1 MPALTDTATTTD
13 PPAPPGAPPGTF
25 TADIDIG
32 GTLTDGLFSDGTRLW
47 TVKVDTTPHDFT
59 VCFFD
64 CLRAGSELVGFPDLT
79 SFLERVSII
88 RWSATIA
95 TNVLAERKGPRIG
108 LMVGAGHED
117 DLYGE
122 GTSPALGHVLD
133 AANVAPITPADDPEQ
148 ILEKVRGLLERGVR
162 RICTSLEG
170 SFEDDARELEIKAM
184 IEQQFP
190 DHYVGSVP
198 VLLGSE
204 IVRHPNDNT
213 RTHVALVNAYVHTPL
228 ASALFRAEDELLAR
242 HRYRKPLYIGHVNG
256 GVARVAKTKG
266 VETIESGPVFG
277 SLAAAHLARAYGL
290 DRVLTLDVGGTTAK
304 LGVIVDGECL
314 NAPRTD
320 FFGIP
325 AELPWMLLRS
335 AALGGGSVARVS
347 DGKVT
352 LGPDSMGAYPGP
364 ACYDLG
370 GGNAT
375 ITDAFLIA
383 GRLNGDRFLG
393 GSKTLDAERAAAALE
408 EHVATPLGVLAPDA
422 ALAVIDTAM
431 DIVADVARRTLDE
444 GGYAP
449 DGFALFCFG
458 GNGGNFAAGV
468 AERLGIENAYALQL
482 GPVLSTF
489 GSSVSDVQHIHEEW
503 PYFPVGDADVEQR
516 AVALMETSARAVRYD
531 LEGEGMAAG
540 EARFDVELTF
550 LGDDGES
557 LAVSG
562 PVGPGTIAD
571 ALSKAPAGSVV
582 QRLKVRGASVAPH
595 FDLAHVEPEP
605 HAAEAA
611 GVREAHAGRL
621 EVYDWASLR
630 PGATLT
636 GPAMLE
642 SNTHS
647 CMVPEGWQAT
657 INGYN
662 DAVLARASGESR

>member
-1 MPALTDTATTTD
+1 MTATGERRYTV
-13 PPAPPGAPPGTF
+13 
-25 TADIDIG
+25 DIDIG
-32 GTLTDGLFSDGTRLW
+32 GTLTDGLFGDGEQVHA
-47 TVKVDTTPHDFT
+47 VKVDTTPHDFT

-64 CLRAGSELVGFPDLT
+64 CLRQGSELVGYDDLT
-79 SFLERVSII
+79 TFLENVSII

-108 LMVGAGHED
+108 LLVSEGHEQ
-117 DLYGE
+117 DLYGD
-122 GTSPALGHVLD
+122 GPSPAVGHVLD
-133 AANVAPITPADDPEQ
+133 AGNVATVTPGHNPEQ

-170 SFEDDARELEIKAM
+170 AFDDDAREIEIKGM

-204 IVRHPNDNT
+204 IVRHPSDNT

-228 ASALFRAEDELLAR
+228 ASALFRAEDELLSR
-242 HRYRKPLYIGHVNG
+242 HRYRRPLYIGHVNG

-277 SLAAAHLARAYGL
+277 SMAAAHLARAYGL

-314 NAPRTD
+314 TAPRTD

-335 AALGGGSVARVS
+335 AALGGGSVARVA

-375 ITDAFLIA
+375 LTDAFLTA

-393 GSKTLDAERAAAALE
+393 GSKTLDSERATAALQ
-408 EHVATPLGVLAPDA
+408 EHVADPLGVSVAEA

-431 DIVADVARRTLDE
+431 DIVADTARRTLKE
-444 GGYAP
+444 GGHTP
-449 DGFALFCFG
+449 EGFTLFCFG

-468 AERLGIENAYALQL
+468 AERLGIENGYALQL

-489 GSSVSDVQHIHEEW
+489 GSSVSDVAHIHEEW
-503 PYFPVGDADVEQR
+503 PYFPVGDAGVEQR
-516 AVALMETSARAVRYD
+516 LADLVESAARTVRYD

-540 EARFDVELTF
+540 DANFEVELTF
-550 LGDDGES
+550 LGDDGKAV
-557 LAVSG
+557 AVSG
-562 PVGPGTIAD
+562 PVEPATVATGLAQ
-571 ALSKAPAGSVV
+571 APAGSVV
-582 QRLKVRGASVAPH
+582 QRVKVRGASATPHFELPHVAP
-595 FDLAHVEPEP
+595 
-605 HAAEAA
+605 
-611 GVREAHAGRL
+611 EAHDADPAGTRAAPAGEL
-621 EVYDWASLR
+621 AIYDWASLR

-647 CMVPEGWQAT
+647 CVVPAGWQAT
-657 INGYN
+657 VNGYN
-662 DAVLARASGESR
+662 DAVLSRASGE

>member
-1 MPALTDTATTTD
+1 VD
-13 PPAPPGAPPGTF
+13 APPGPF

-32 GTLTDGLFSDGTRLW
+32 GTLTDGLISDGIRLW

-64 CLRAGSELVGFPDLT
+64 CLRQGAELVGYPDLT
-79 SFLERVSII
+79 SFLEKVSII

-108 LMVGAGHED
+108 LLVSEGHEQ

-122 GTSPALGHVLD
+122 GASAAVGHVLD
-133 AANVAPITPADDPEQ
+133 AGNIAAVTPAENAEQ

-170 SFEDDARELEIKAM
+170 AFEDDARELEIKGM

-228 ASALFRAEDELLAR
+228 ASALFRAEDELLSR
-242 HRYRKPLYIGHVNG
+242 HRYRRPLYIGHVNG

-277 SLAAAHLARAYGL
+277 NMAAAHLASTYGL

-314 NAPRTD
+314 TAPRTD

-335 AALGGGSVARVS
+335 AALGGGSVARVA

-375 ITDAFLIA
+375 ITDAFLTA

-393 GSKTLDAERAAAALE
+393 GSKTLDAERATAALE
-408 EHVATPLGVLAPDA
+408 EHVAGPLGVSVPEA
-422 ALAVIDTAM
+422 ALAVIEAALDVVADTA
-431 DIVADVARRTLDE
+431 RKTLEE
-444 GGYAP
+444 GGHTP
-449 DGFALFCFG
+449 EGFTLFCFG

-482 GPVLSTF
+482 GPVLSTY

-503 PYFPVGDADVEQR
+503 PYLPVGDAGIAER
-516 AVALMETSARAVRYD
+516 AEELMESAARAVRYD
-531 LEGEGMAAG
+531 LEGEGMSAG
-540 EARFDVELTF
+540 EAKFEVEFTF
-550 LGDDGES
+550 LDGDGQAV
-557 LAVSG
+557 AVSG
-562 PVGPGTIAD
+562 PIDKGTVAN
-571 ALSKAPAGSVV
+571 ALSQAPAGSVV
-582 QRLKVRGASVAPH
+582 QRVKVRGASSVPH
-595 FDLAHVEPEP
+595 FELPHVAPEP
-605 HAAEAA
+605 HAADSASNRKAPA
-611 GVREAHAGRL
+611 GELA
-621 EVYDWASLR
+621 VYDWASLR

-647 CMVPEGWQAT
+647 CVVPDGWQAT

-662 DAVLARASGESR
+662 DAVLSRASGE